1 MKEACHLEKYV
12 VIGNPIRHSLSP
24 AMQNRIFQE
33 LGMEAEYK
41 SVLIEEDA
49 FETEIKKLMD
59 SGIRGFNITTPF
71 KERIL
76 PFLDELEPLAADS
89 GAVNTVLR
97 KDNKWYGFN
106 TDGKGYLEGL
116 EEIRPITKKDSILI
130 TGAGGASKAIY
141 LALKN
146 HTNARITVA
155 NRTANKAVEMTKD
168 NDNHHAMTLQEAEKN
183 LADFTIIIQTTSIGL
198 EASKNTS
205 PISLTNLT
213 KGTICSDIIYN
224 PAETAFL
231 KEAKENGA
239 IIQNGLPMFVNQ
251 GALAFEIWT
260 GVKPERTLMKE
271 AVLEQ
276 LGGN

>member
-1 MKEACHLEKYV
+1 MEKYV

-33 LGMEAEYK
+33 LGMNAEYN

-59 SGIRGFNITTPF
+59 SGVRGFNITTPF

-76 PFLDELEPLAADS
+76 PFLDELEDLAAAS

-97 KDNKWYGFN
+97 KEGKWYGFN

-116 EEIRPITKKDSILI
+116 EEIRPITKEDSILI

-141 LALKN
+141 LALTS
-146 HTNARITVA
+146 HTDAKITVA
-155 NRTANKAVEMTKD
+155 NRTTEKAIEMTKG
-168 NDNHHAMTLQEAEKN
+168 NPNHHAMTLQEAEN
-183 LADFTIIIQTTSIGL
+183 ELADFTIIIQTTSIGL
-198 EASKNTS
+198 EASKNKS
-205 PISLTNLT
+205 PISLANVS

-231 KEAKENGA
+231 KEAKKNGA
-239 IIQNGLPMFVNQ
+239 ITQNGLPMFVNQ

-260 GVKPERTLMKE
+260 GIKPERSLMKE

>member
-1 MKEACHLEKYV
+1 MEKYV

-33 LGMEAEYK
+33 LGMNAEYN

-59 SGIRGFNITTPF
+59 SGVRGFNITTPF

-76 PFLDELEPLAADS
+76 PFLDELDNLAAAS
-89 GAVNTVLR
+89 GAVNTVL
-97 KDNKWYGFN
+97 KKEDKWYGFN

-116 EEIRPITKKDSILI
+116 EEIRSITEDDSILI

-141 LALKN
+141 LALST
-146 HTNARITVA
+146 HTDAKITVA
-155 NRTANKAVEMTKD
+155 NRTREKAIEMTKD
-168 NDNHHAMTLQEAEKN
+168 NNNHHAITLEEAEKQ

-198 EASKNTS
+198 EASKNKS
-205 PISLTNLT
+205 PISLANV
-213 KGTICSDIIYN
+213 KQGTICSDIIYN

-231 KEAKENGA
+231 KEAKKNGA
-239 IIQNGLPMFVNQ
+239 ITQNGLPMFVNQ

-260 GVKPERTLMKE
+260 GIKPERSLMKE

>member
-1 MKEACHLEKYV
+1 MEKYV

-33 LGMEAEYK
+33 LGMNAKYD
-41 SVLIEEDA
+41 SVLIDEAD
-49 FETEIKKLMD
+49 FETEITKLMD
-59 SGIRGFNITTPF
+59 SGVVGFNITTPF

-76 PFLDELEPLAADS
+76 PFLDELDSLATAS

-97 KDNKWYGFN
+97 KNKKWYGFN

-116 EEIRPITKKDSILI
+116 EEIRLITENDSILI

-146 HTNARITVA
+146 YTTAKITVA
-155 NRTANKAVEMTKD
+155 NRTSEKAVEMTK
-168 NDNHHAMTLQEAEKN
+168 NHSNHQAMTLDEAEKN

-198 EASKNTS
+198 EASKNKS
-205 PISLTNLT
+205 PISLANLT

-231 KEAKENGA
+231 KEAKKYGA
-239 IIQNGLPMFVNQ
+239 ITQNGLPMFVNQ

-260 GVKPERTLMKE
+260 GVKPNRSLMKD